1 MLLPANLSPKERI
14 LWLGIK
20 YDTIQV
26 KKRCFNH
33 YSLNNYYYYAK
44 LRHFYRNFARNKK
57 KLIISRLIV
66 IRLYADY
73 NQILQ
78 QTE

>member
-1 MLLPANLSPKERI
+1 MSFKVNGLVVRVMNYIDL
-14 LWLGIK
+14 IK
-20 YDTIQV
+20 YIEDENIAL
-26 KKRCFNH
+26 N
-33 YSLNNYYYYAK
+33 NNYYYYAK